1 MPYFR
6 SKNINKLSLSLMLS
20 STLLMSGCT
29 ITNVAD
35 EERLSAEQID
45 ASVKEWQA
53 MQPEVTRLIA
63 MEKELTELKGVL
75 LKLTEEPAMESDS
88 MVAVKEPMPEMP
100 QAQMMPQLMQ
110 QTMADVNK
118 SDDVAGGIAIQIGA
132 FASAK
137 DLANASGLFY
147 QKFSTLS
154 STTKAYSEQIDIGRA
169 LYRLKI
175 GPFTNKGAATSQCEV
190 LKSRKMGC
198 LVTSFKTSAKLV
210 Q

>member
-1 MPYFR
+1 
-6 SKNINKLSLSLMLS
+6 MLS

-29 ITNVAD
+29 IKNVTD
-35 EERLSAEQID
+35 EERLSAKQID

-53 MQPEVTRLIA
+53 MKPEVARLMA
-63 MEKELTELKGVL
+63 MEKELTELKGLL
-75 LKLTEEPAMESDS
+75 LKLTEEPVIEAAPMS
-88 MVAVKEPMPEMP
+88 AVNNSMPETQKKMP
-100 QAQMMPQLMQ
+100 QAQMMPQPMQ

-118 SDDVAGGIAIQIGA
+118 SDDVAGKIAIQIGA
-132 FASAK
+132 FASTK
-137 DLANASGLFY
+137 DLVNASGLFY

-154 STTKAYSEQIDIGRA
+154 NTTKAYSEQIDIGRA

-175 GPFTNKGAATSQCEV
+175 GPFTNKGAATSQCEA